1 MTIFEW
7 LLFFAVVKLIHGL
20 GTWKL
25 YIKSGF
31 KGFYAF
37 IPLFNA
43 FILMK
48 IIKRPSWWVI
58 LLFLPII
65 NLLIFPVIWVETA
78 RSFGKNSTIDTIATL
93 ASFGFFLYLINYS
106 SKPKYIIDRDLNPKT
121 AFGEWLS
128 SIIFAV
134 ILATL
139 VHTYF
144 IQPFIVP
151 TGSLEKSILIGDFL
165 FVSKFH
171 Y

>member
-1 MTIFEW
+1 
-7 LLFFAVVKLIHGL
+7 
-20 GTWKL
+20 
-25 YIKSGF
+25 
-31 KGFYAF
+31 
-37 IPLFNA
+37 
-43 FILMK
+43 MK

-151 TGSLEKSILIGDFL
+151 TGSLEKSILIGYFL

-171 Y
+171 YGARAPQTAVSFPMVHDTIIGTGIR

>member
-7 LLFFAVVKLIHGL
+7 LLFFVVVQLIHGL

-48 IIKRPSWWVI
+48 IIKRPTWWVI

-65 NLLIFPVIWVETA
+65 NLLIFPGIK
-78 RSFGKNSTIDTIATL
+78 R
-93 ASFGFFLYLINYS
+93 
-106 SKPKYIIDRDLNPKT
+106 
-121 AFGEWLS
+121 
-128 SIIFAV
+128 
-134 ILATL
+134 
-139 VHTYF
+139 
-144 IQPFIVP
+144 
-151 TGSLEKSILIGDFL
+151 
-165 FVSKFH
+165 
-171 Y
+171 